1 MITRA
6 NVQDAKQVYEI
17 IRKHAAKS
25 VVLPRP
31 LASIYEHIREF
42 FVYRIKDR
50 ILGIVA
56 LHIVWEDMA
65 EVRSLVVDSRHRKKG
80 IGRKLIQQTLEEAAK
95 LNVPNVFALTR
106 EEAFFKKAGFKRITK
121 DKLPQKVWNDC
132 INCPLFPDCDEVPV
146 IFNLKKQKL
155 KKS

>member
-17 IRKHAAKS
+17 IRKNAAKS

-31 LASIYEHIREF
+31 LVAVYEHIREF
-42 FVYRIKDR
+42 FVYRAKGKI
-50 ILGIVA
+50 IGIVA

-65 EVRSLVVDSRHRKKG
+65 EVRSLVVDARHRKKG
-80 IGRKLIQQTLEEAAK
+80 IGRELVQKALEEAAN
-95 LNVPNVFALTR
+95 LNIPNVFALTR
-106 EEAFFKKAGFKRITK
+106 EAAFFKRLGFKRVAK
-121 DKLPQKVWNDC
+121 NKLPQKVWKDC

-146 IFNLKKQKL
+146 IFRLNKNAPQK
-155 KKS
+155 